1 METILQLAAR
11 NTERAKQIVQ
21 ATNIINIWE
30 SIGAEINLVGSL
42 KMGLMMKHRDIDF
55 HVYTPRLTPAISF
68 QAIMQLAANPAIKR
82 IEYKNLIDTDEHCIE
97 WHAWYEDT
105 DHELWQID
113 MIHILKGSYYDG
125 YFEQVAE
132 RISAVLTPEIRE
144 TILKLKYETPD
155 TEEIMGIEY
164 YQAVIQDGIHDY
176 AAFQN
181 WRKTHRMAGRLWFGA
196 GIVMM
201 LFSLLPKEL
210 LMLAVLCIA
219 VTIAGLPY
227 VYSYS
232 LFRNK
237 RTKGEKND

>member
-1 METILQLAAR
+1 
-11 NTERAKQIVQ
+11 
-21 ATNIINIWE
+21 
-30 SIGAEINLVGSL
+30 
-42 KMGLMMKHRDIDF
+42 MKHRDIDF

-97 WHAWYEDT
+97 WHAWYEDS

-132 RISAVLTPEIRE
+132 RILAVLTPEIRE
-144 TILKLKYETPD
+144 TILRLKYETPD

-181 WRKTHRMAGRLWFGA
+181 WRKTHPAN
-196 GIVMM
+196 GIIDWPPHSTVSYTH
-201 LFSLLPKEL
+201 LTLPTNSL
-210 LMLAVLCIA
+210 V
-219 VTIAGLPY
+219 
-227 VYSYS
+227 
-232 LFRNK
+232 
-237 RTKGEKND
+237 

>member
-97 WHAWYEDT
+97 WHVWYEDT

-155 TEEIMGIEY
+155 TEEIKESSTIKPSS
-164 YQAVIQDGIHDY
+164 
-176 AAFQN
+176 
-181 WRKTHRMAGRLWFGA
+181 KTGFTIMPLFKTGGRHILQT
-196 GIVMM
+196 
-201 LFSLLPKEL
+201 EL
-210 LMLAVLCIA
+210 LIGDLKLH
-219 VTIAGLPY
+219 GQ
-227 VYSYS
+227 S
-232 LFRNK
+232 LYKQRDSVK
-237 RTKGEKND
+237 YHL

>member
-97 WHAWYEDT
+97 WHAWYKDT

-181 WRKTHRMAGRLWFGA
+181 WRKAHPTN
-196 GIVMM
+196 GIINWR
-201 LFSLLPKEL
+201 P
-210 LMLAVLCIA
+210 
-219 VTIAGLPY
+219 
-227 VYSYS
+227 
-232 LFRNK
+232 
-237 RTKGEKND
+237 